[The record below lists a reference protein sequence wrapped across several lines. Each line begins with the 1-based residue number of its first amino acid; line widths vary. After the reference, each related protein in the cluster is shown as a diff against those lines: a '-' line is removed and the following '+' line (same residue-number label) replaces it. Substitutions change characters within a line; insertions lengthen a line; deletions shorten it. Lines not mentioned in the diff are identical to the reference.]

1 MKNIENFDES
11 DREVKRTMVGDTLI
25 LEERVN
31 KESREVEEYSL
42 IDDETKEIM
51 EFVDIKA
58 LENSEYFLDWIKA
71 RCINNKSNPS
81 EDEVKKIANKL
92 IEDVTDI
99 IMNSRKSSRFR
110 VGRRHRGCIHD
121 AGDFIGLVCR
131 TGQTGTRV
139 AELGIRTGLDDAV
152 FPYWNFFVSGLEK

>member
-31 KESREVEEYSL
+31 KESREVEEYYL

-81 EDEVKKIANKL
+81 EDEIKKIANKL

-99 IMNSRKSSRFR
+99 IMNSRKSR
-110 VGRRHRGCIHD
+110 
-121 AGDFIGLVCR
+121 A
-131 TGQTGTRV
+131 T
-139 AELGIRTGLDDAV
+139 
-152 FPYWNFFVSGLEK
+152 N

>member
-42 IDDETKEIM
+42 IDDETKKIM

-81 EDEVKKIANKL
+81 EDEIKKIANKL

-99 IMNSRKSSRFR
+99 IMNSRKSR
-110 VGRRHRGCIHD
+110 
-121 AGDFIGLVCR
+121 A
-131 TGQTGTRV
+131 T
-139 AELGIRTGLDDAV
+139 
-152 FPYWNFFVSGLEK
+152 N

>member
-31 KESREVEEYSL
+31 KESREVEEYYL

-51 EFVDIKA
+51 EFVDVKA

-99 IMNSRKSSRFR
+99 IMNSGKSR
-110 VGRRHRGCIHD
+110 
-121 AGDFIGLVCR
+121 A
-131 TGQTGTRV
+131 T
-139 AELGIRTGLDDAV
+139 
-152 FPYWNFFVSGLEK
+152 N

>member
-31 KESREVEEYSL
+31 KESREVEEYYL

-81 EDEVKKIANKL
+81 EDEIKKIANKL

-99 IMNSRKSSRFR
+99 IMNSGKSR
-110 VGRRHRGCIHD
+110 
-121 AGDFIGLVCR
+121 A
-131 TGQTGTRV
+131 T
-139 AELGIRTGLDDAV
+139 
-152 FPYWNFFVSGLEK
+152 N

>member
-1 MKNIENFDES
+1 MKNIENFDKS
-11 DREVKRTMVGDTLI
+11 DCEVKRTMVGDTLI

-99 IMNSRKSSRFR
+99 IMNSGKSR
-110 VGRRHRGCIHD
+110 
-121 AGDFIGLVCR
+121 A
-131 TGQTGTRV
+131 T
-139 AELGIRTGLDDAV
+139 
-152 FPYWNFFVSGLEK
+152 N

>member
-51 EFVDIKA
+51 EFVDVKA

-81 EDEVKKIANKL
+81 DDEVKKIANRL
-92 IEDVTDI
+92 IEDVTGI
-99 IMNSRKSSRFR
+99 IMNSGKSR
-110 VGRRHRGCIHD
+110 
-121 AGDFIGLVCR
+121 A
-131 TGQTGTRV
+131 T
-139 AELGIRTGLDDAV
+139 
-152 FPYWNFFVSGLEK
+152 N

>member
-31 KESREVEEYSL
+31 KESREVEEYYL

-51 EFVDIKA
+51 EFVDVKA

-81 EDEVKKIANKL
+81 DDEVKKIANKL
-92 IEDVTDI
+92 VEDVTGI
-99 IMNSRKSSRFR
+99 IMNSGKSR
-110 VGRRHRGCIHD
+110 
-121 AGDFIGLVCR
+121 A
-131 TGQTGTRV
+131 T
-139 AELGIRTGLDDAV
+139 
-152 FPYWNFFVSGLEK
+152 N

>member
-31 KESREVEEYSL
+31 KESKEVEEYYL
-42 IDDETKEIM
+42 VDDETKEIM
-51 EFVDIKA
+51 EFVDVKA

-99 IMNSRKSSRFR
+99 IMNSRKSR
-110 VGRRHRGCIHD
+110 
-121 AGDFIGLVCR
+121 A
-131 TGQTGTRV
+131 T
-139 AELGIRTGLDDAV
+139 
-152 FPYWNFFVSGLEK
+152 N

>member
-42 IDDETKEIM
+42 IDDETKKIM

-81 EDEVKKIANKL
+81 EDEIKKIANKL

-99 IMNSRKSSRFR
+99 IMNSGKSR
-110 VGRRHRGCIHD
+110 
-121 AGDFIGLVCR
+121 A
-131 TGQTGTRV
+131 T
-139 AELGIRTGLDDAV
+139 
-152 FPYWNFFVSGLEK
+152 N

>member
-42 IDDETKEIM
+42 IDDETKKIM

-58 LENSEYFLDWIKA
+58 LENSEYFLDWTKA

-81 EDEVKKIANKL
+81 EDEIKKIANKL

-99 IMNSRKSSRFR
+99 IMNSGKSR
-110 VGRRHRGCIHD
+110 
-121 AGDFIGLVCR
+121 A
-131 TGQTGTRV
+131 T
-139 AELGIRTGLDDAV
+139 
-152 FPYWNFFVSGLEK
+152 N

>member
-31 KESREVEEYSL
+31 KESKEVEEYYL
-42 IDDETKEIM
+42 VDDETKEIM
-51 EFVDIKA
+51 EFVDVKA

-81 EDEVKKIANKL
+81 DDEVKKIANKL

-99 IMNSRKSSRFR
+99 IMNSGKSR
-110 VGRRHRGCIHD
+110 
-121 AGDFIGLVCR
+121 A
-131 TGQTGTRV
+131 T
-139 AELGIRTGLDDAV
+139 
-152 FPYWNFFVSGLEK
+152 N

>member
-11 DREVKRTMVGDTLI
+11 AREVKRTMVGDTLI

-31 KESREVEEYSL
+31 KESREVEEYYL

-51 EFVDIKA
+51 EFVDVKA

-81 EDEVKKIANKL
+81 DDEVKKIANKL
-92 IEDVTDI
+92 VEDVTGI
-99 IMNSRKSSRFR
+99 IMNSGKSR
-110 VGRRHRGCIHD
+110 
-121 AGDFIGLVCR
+121 A
-131 TGQTGTRV
+131 T
-139 AELGIRTGLDDAV
+139 
-152 FPYWNFFVSGLEK
+152 N

>member
-42 IDDETKEIM
+42 IDDETKKIM

-81 EDEVKKIANKL
+81 DDEVKKIANRL
-92 IEDVTDI
+92 IEDVTGI
-99 IMNSRKSSRFR
+99 IMNSGKSR
-110 VGRRHRGCIHD
+110 
-121 AGDFIGLVCR
+121 A
-131 TGQTGTRV
+131 T
-139 AELGIRTGLDDAV
+139 
-152 FPYWNFFVSGLEK
+152 N

>member
-31 KESREVEEYSL
+31 KESREVEEYYL

-51 EFVDIKA
+51 EFVDVKA

-81 EDEVKKIANKL
+81 DDEVKKIANRL
-92 IEDVTDI
+92 IEDVTGI
-99 IMNSRKSSRFR
+99 IMNSGKSR
-110 VGRRHRGCIHD
+110 
-121 AGDFIGLVCR
+121 A
-131 TGQTGTRV
+131 T
-139 AELGIRTGLDDAV
+139 
-152 FPYWNFFVSGLEK
+152 N

>member
-99 IMNSRKSSRFR
+99 IMNSRKSR
-110 VGRRHRGCIHD
+110 
-121 AGDFIGLVCR
+121 A
-131 TGQTGTRV
+131 T
-139 AELGIRTGLDDAV
+139 
-152 FPYWNFFVSGLEK
+152 N

>member
-99 IMNSRKSSRFR
+99 IMNSGKSR
-110 VGRRHRGCIHD
+110 
-121 AGDFIGLVCR
+121 A
-131 TGQTGTRV
+131 T
-139 AELGIRTGLDDAV
+139 
-152 FPYWNFFVSGLEK
+152 N

>member
-31 KESREVEEYSL
+31 KESREVEEYYL

-51 EFVDIKA
+51 EFVDVKA

-81 EDEVKKIANKL
+81 DDEIKKIANKL
-92 IEDVTDI
+92 VEDVTDI
-99 IMNSRKSSRFR
+99 IMDLGKSRMTS
-110 VGRRHRGCIHD
+110 
-121 AGDFIGLVCR
+121 
-131 TGQTGTRV
+131 
-139 AELGIRTGLDDAV
+139 
-152 FPYWNFFVSGLEK
+152 

>member
-81 EDEVKKIANKL
+81 DDEIKKIANKL
-92 IEDVTDI
+92 VEDVTDI
-99 IMNSRKSSRFR
+99 IMDSGKSRM
-110 VGRRHRGCIHD
+110 
-121 AGDFIGLVCR
+121 
-131 TGQTGTRV
+131 T
-139 AELGIRTGLDDAV
+139 
-152 FPYWNFFVSGLEK
+152 N

>member
-51 EFVDIKA
+51 EFVDVKA

-81 EDEVKKIANKL
+81 DDEVKKIANKL

-99 IMNSRKSSRFR
+99 IMNSGKSR
-110 VGRRHRGCIHD
+110 
-121 AGDFIGLVCR
+121 A
-131 TGQTGTRV
+131 T
-139 AELGIRTGLDDAV
+139 
-152 FPYWNFFVSGLEK
+152 N

>member
-81 EDEVKKIANKL
+81 EDEIKKIANKL

-99 IMNSRKSSRFR
+99 IMNSGKSR
-110 VGRRHRGCIHD
+110 
-121 AGDFIGLVCR
+121 A
-131 TGQTGTRV
+131 T
-139 AELGIRTGLDDAV
+139 
-152 FPYWNFFVSGLEK
+152 N